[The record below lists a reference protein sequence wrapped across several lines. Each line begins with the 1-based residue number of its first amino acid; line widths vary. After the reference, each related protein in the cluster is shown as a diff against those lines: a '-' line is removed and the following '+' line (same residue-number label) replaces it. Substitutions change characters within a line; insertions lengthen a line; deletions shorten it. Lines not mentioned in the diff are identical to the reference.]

1 MHITLNSNV
10 ITGDSITIDE
20 DRVIEIEDLTGRL
33 QADIN
38 FVDMSWDED
47 DASVVADAINRIST
61 RLTEARSMK
70 TELADEGLEYVEGWV
85 VYESL
90 CDAIN
95 DAVSVLF
102 DTCIMPGSTPV
113 QFPSL
118 GRSAA

>member
-10 ITGDSITIDE
+10 ITGGSITIDE